1 MHVGLAALIQRSMG
15 MRARILLEMA
25 LEPKASELAPTHTF
39 FLKDDGIKIIIP
51 DLTLQEGYNHQI
63 QPLVRIQFLQQ
74 TLTQK
79 S

>member
-25 LEPKASELAPTHTF
+25 LEPKASELAPTHTL

-51 DLTLQEGYNHQI
+51 D
-63 QPLVRIQFLQQ
+63 
-74 TLTQK
+74 
-79 S
+79 